1 MSKHIMLDLETLDN
15 SPTSYILELAA
26 VEFDPITGKI
36 INELH
41 LRTPREEPQDKSSAS
56 VSTILWW
63 LQTNSKKFEDLCKNG
78 DETRTLSEICAKLR
92 NFFYTND
99 GALHVWCT
107 GTFDTDIINHFVK
120 SYSHFGTSNLV
131 EFWQMRDV
139 RTARTLARELGAIE
153 PEVSEDELHSAL
165 NDCRRQIQYVSG
177 LCKLVK
183 RGG

>member
-41 LRTPREEPQDKSSAS
+41 LRTPRNEPQDKSSAS

-78 DETRTLSEICAKLR
+78 DETHSLSEICAKLR

-107 GTFDTDIINHFVK
+107 GTFDTDIINHFVN
-120 SYSHFGTSNLV
+120 SYDSYTRGNLIAY
-131 EFWQMRDV
+131 WQVRDV
-139 RTARTLARELGAIE
+139 RSARTLARELGAVE

-165 NDCRRQIQYVSG
+165 NDCRRQIQYVAG

-183 RGG
+183 HSG

>member
-15 SPTSYILELAA
+15 SPTSYLLELAA
-26 VEFDPITGKI
+26 VEFDPITGEI

-41 LRTPREEPQDKSSAS
+41 LRTPRNEPQDKSTASAS
-56 VSTILWW
+56 TVLWW
-63 LQTNSKKFEDLCKNG
+63 QQTNSKKFEDLCKNG
-78 DETRTLSEICAKLR
+78 DETYSLSEICAKLR
-92 NFFYTND
+92 DFFYTKD
-99 GALHVWCT
+99 GSLYVWCT

-120 SYSHFGTSNLV
+120 SYDSYTRGNLV
-131 EFWQMRDV
+131 EFWQVCDV

-183 RGG
+183 RSG

>member
-15 SPTSYILELAA
+15 TPTSYILELAA
-26 VEFDPITGKI
+26 VEFNPLNGKI

-41 LRTPREEPQDKSSAS
+41 LRTPREEPQGKSSAS

-92 NFFYTND
+92 DFFYTND
-99 GALHVWCT
+99 GDVRVWCT
-107 GTFDTDIINHFVK
+107 GQFDTDIINHFVK
-120 SYSHFGTSNLV
+120 SYDSYTRGDLV
-131 EFWQMRDV
+131 EFWQVRDV
-139 RTARTLARELGAIE
+139 RSARTLARELGAVE

-183 RGG
+183 RSG